1 MKNIFIIT
9 AFLVSFAM
17 PMTAQTLE
25 KLEDTEGVSSVIVSK
40 EMFNLLKKFPDAK
53 SKDMELFNSLKGLT
67 ELKIFTTKSKKT
79 GTEMTSILKSVINN
93 RHLVK
98 LIRVKEN
105 DIRADIYVKSSNNKE
120 TVKEVLMLINGSKNS
135 KTETTIISLLGD
147 IDINKLADIAK
158 KMK

>member
-147 IDINKLADIAK
+147 ININKLADIAK